1 MPARRRLATAALALT
16 LLTGV
21 TACSD
26 DDTDLQDVTEN
37 ESVAPGSREGG
48 TPQTPLNES
57 DAPSEDVT
65 VPSEQPT
72 S

>member
-1 MPARRRLATAALALT
+1 MPRRRLASAALALT
-16 LLTGV
+16 LLTGAA
-21 TACSD
+21 ACGG
-26 DDTDLQDVTEN
+26 DDTDVQDVVED
-37 ESVAPGSREGG
+37 ESVAPGSREEGV
-48 TPQTPLNES
+48 PEQPLNEG